1 MPPEAEDLLITITAK
16 QKSADPR
23 LGEPS
28 SVSERASRPASDA
41 QPTAQAGE
49 ALPRL
54 RLGRGEQ
61 LLVESEGKRTAVHP
75 VRCFPWSAPDEL
87 VSLRDS
93 DQNEVW
99 LVDRIGALDS
109 TSAHALAR
117 ALGSA
122 GFVLEI
128 ARVEAIEEDYELRV
142 WRVETRQ
149 GRRTFQTPLDEWPWS
164 SPDGGYFVRDL
175 SGDLFRIP
183 RPDTLDEQTRNL
195 LWAYVG

>member
-1 MPPEAEDLLITITAK
+1 MPSESEGPLITTTVK
-16 QKSADPR
+16 RQGTHER
-23 LGEPS
+23 LGGSTTGRKPL
-28 SVSERASRPASDA
+28 VPASV
-41 QPTAQAGE
+41 QPTACE
-49 ALPRL
+49 APPRL
-54 RLGRGEQ
+54 VLGRGEQ
-61 LLVESEGKRTAVHP
+61 LLLESQGQQTAVHP

-93 DQNEVW
+93 DQNEAL
-99 LVDRIGALDS
+99 LVERIGTLDAA
-109 TSAHALAR
+109 SAQALAR

-128 ARVEAIEEDYELRV
+128 VRVEAIEEDYELRV

-149 GRRTFQTPLDEWPWS
+149 GPRTFQTPLDEWPWS
-164 SPDGGYFVRDL
+164 SPDGGYLVRDL

-183 RPDTLDEQTRNL
+183 RPDALDEQTRNL